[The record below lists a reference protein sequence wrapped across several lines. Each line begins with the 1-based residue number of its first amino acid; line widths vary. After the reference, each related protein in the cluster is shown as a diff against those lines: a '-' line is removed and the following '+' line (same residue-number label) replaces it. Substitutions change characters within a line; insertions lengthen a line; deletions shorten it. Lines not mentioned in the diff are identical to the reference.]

1 MTATALAVLLLLPLA
16 AGCGQNALLSW
27 AQASGCKLGPVK
39 IAPSTVGGGLG
50 MFATAD
56 ISTDELLFAVPC
68 ELHIGLETALGD
80 PDCGAQFQEDG
91 YALGAICAFV
101 AKQYLCG
108 GTQFGPYI
116 ASLNFDR
123 NATDV
128 LHWTVDEMKLLV
140 TSGATFVEAEKLR
153 DDAEDLVGYALN
165 LEPLR
170 RCVQEATKITDE
182 DALDESIAEAV
193 ISAHA
198 SVLSRSFSVPGAS
211 WSNARELIPVL
222 DALQHGTAGPT
233 IWHDT
238 ENLDGMG
245 ECTVARARQPIA
257 SGEELW
263 NWYGAHPD
271 FVFATQFGF
280 VPSAGAPAD
289 EQVPSGVAANRACL
303 LNLADGFEDAAASCA
318 KIGPSIAL
326 SAQMRVAQMRESG
339 ETALSGDDAVD
350 EEDARTITKFRIRRR
365 IRPDETRAT
374 TMSDVD
380 GQLEMAR
387 LLMQA
392 GAWAEYPLRFVVSNE
407 LIGQLAADMDA
418 KRYPSTRHGGA
429 ALVACARLC
438 ALEPKDLLSLGGGG
452 EEWREGEAVD
462 PNTQLDEVLK
472 RLTVDG
478 WISDENDR
486 RAAELV
492 RAAARRQLESQQAHD
507 QQQQEG
513 SPPSSCGNVRDECSR
528 LARQARASEM
538 YVLEALADGGAAEL
552 FMRDRRLNR
561 PIDPVK

>member
-1 MTATALAVLLLLPLA
+1 MRRCGCLACRHFA
-16 AGCGQNALLSW
+16 F
-27 AQASGCKLGPVK
+27 
-39 IAPSTVGGGLG
+39 IGGDFIEDAFVQDAFPYEANSRTDKQREILRTRRRRRHSIDDGDGLG
-50 MFATAD
+50 SASAASPCGWLRSERAAVVGSSKWMQTWTRQDSTIDRRRWAWHVCDAD

-245 ECTVARARQPIA
+245 ECTAARARQPIA

-280 VPSAGAPAD
+280 VPPPVRQQTSKLRAVLRPI
-289 EQVPSGVAANRACL
+289 VRAC
-303 LNLADGFEDAAASCA
+303 
-318 KIGPSIAL
+318 
-326 SAQMRVAQMRESG
+326 
-339 ETALSGDDAVD
+339 
-350 EEDARTITKFRIRRR
+350 
-365 IRPDETRAT
+365 
-374 TMSDVD
+374 
-380 GQLEMAR
+380 
-387 LLMQA
+387 
-392 GAWAEYPLRFVVSNE
+392 
-407 LIGQLAADMDA
+407 
-418 KRYPSTRHGGA
+418 
-429 ALVACARLC
+429 
-438 ALEPKDLLSLGGGG
+438 
-452 EEWREGEAVD
+452 
-462 PNTQLDEVLK
+462 
-472 RLTVDG
+472 
-478 WISDENDR
+478 
-486 RAAELV
+486 
-492 RAAARRQLESQQAHD
+492 
-507 QQQQEG
+507 
-513 SPPSSCGNVRDECSR
+513 
-528 LARQARASEM
+528 
-538 YVLEALADGGAAEL
+538 
-552 FMRDRRLNR
+552 
-561 PIDPVK
+561 

>member
-1 MTATALAVLLLLPLA
+1 
-16 AGCGQNALLSW
+16 
-27 AQASGCKLGPVK
+27 
-39 IAPSTVGGGLG
+39 

-56 ISTDELLFAVPC
+56 ISTDELLFAVPR

-101 AKQYLCG
+101 AKQHLCR
-108 GTQFGPYI
+108 GTQFEPYI

-170 RCVQEATKITDE
+170 RCVQEATKIMDE

-211 WSNARELIPVL
+211 WPNARELIPVL

-257 SGEELW
+257 SGDELW

-289 EQVPSGVAANRACL
+289 EPAPSGVAANRACL
-303 LNLADGFEDAAASCA
+303 LNLADGFFEDEAASCA

-339 ETALSGDDAVD
+339 ETALTGDDAAD
-350 EEDARTITKFRIRRR
+350 EEGARAITKLRIRRR

-374 TMSDVD
+374 TTRDVD

-438 ALEPKDLLSLGGGG
+438 ALEPNDLLALGGCG
-452 EEWREGEAVD
+452 EEWGEGEAVD
-462 PNTQLDEVLK
+462 PNTQLDQVLK

-513 SPPSSCGNVRDECSR
+513 SPPSSCGDVRDECSR
-528 LARQARASEM
+528 SARQARASEM
-538 YVLEALADGGAAEL
+538 CVLEELADGGAAKRL
-552 FMRDRRLNR
+552 FMRDSIEGFEQA
-561 PIDPVK
+561 IDPVK